1 MRQSII
7 LALIVSMVVLGAGF
21 TWAGP
26 GKGDCG
32 NCDGPKCGNETRMA
46 DTLGLSD
53 TQRDE
58 VKAIR
63 EAERTKLKPLRDE
76 LSISREAIHEAMEN
90 DNFDEVKVRQLVREH
105 ADKKVDLQIAGREF
119 RAKIEAVMTP
129 EQIAKMEATRKS
141 RQERHGKRGGNGGG
155 KHAGPHY

>member
-32 NCDGPKCGNETRMA
+32 NCDGPKCGNETRMT

-63 EAERTKLKPLRDE
+63 EAERTKLKPLRND
-76 LSISREAIHEAMEN
+76 LNVSREVIREAMEN
-90 DNFDEVKVRQLVREH
+90 DNFDEAKVRQLSREH
-105 ADKKVDLQIAGREF
+105 ADKKVDLQLAGREF
-119 RAKIEAVMTP
+119 RSKIEAVMTP
-129 EQIAKMEATRKS
+129 EQISKMEEHRQS
-141 RQERHGKRGGNGGG
+141 RQERHGKRGGYGGSHHNG
-155 KHAGPHY
+155 PRY